1 MHLLMGNEAIAAGA
15 LAAGV
20 NVVSGYPGTPSTE
33 VLETIAEYNPGGIH
47 IEWSCN
53 EKTALEVAAGAAFSG
68 ARALMTCKQVGLNVA
83 SDPLMTIVNLGVK
96 GGLVLIVADDPGPI
110 SSQTEQDTRQ
120 FAQFAK
126 VPVFDP
132 SSAEE
137 AYAMVLAAFEFSER
151 YNVPAIVRPTT
162 RIDHSNAAF
171 DFSLDDA
178 AAAFVPHE
186 VSGFERDPHWVIFPP
201 VAYAA
206 HLAQPD
212 KLAAMAADFAASP
225 YNSLSD
231 SDGLPGNPPFRLLKI
246 GTAHPFPDALGRQ
259 FLDGL
264 ADVIVFEELEPVV
277 ERELLLIAGREHLP
291 VDIHGKLTRETSVAG
306 ENSIDR
312 IAAQLRLFLTELA
325 QEGTGGQIGIAASG
339 ISWAYLQ
346 DVLACHPRDAAKSA
360 VTSKARHTTLG
371 ATPEIHLDSVAPDL
385 PARPPVLCAG
395 CPHRASF
402 AAVKKAAQRLKARSG
417 IDCLFSGDIGC
428 YTLGNASPL
437 NLVDTCVCM
446 GAGFTVPQGMHW
458 AEPDKKH
465 LGFVGDST
473 FFASALTGVANA
485 VYNQTDVT
493 LFVLDNATTAM
504 TGTQPHP
511 GTGVRMSNGF
521 EPTCHSHAAAQSDA
535 DRANAISIPEVL
547 KALGVKHIAV
557 VDPFDYQAAIKAASD
572 AIAYVGV
579 SVVVFVAPC
588 ITVSKPRPRSY
599 VEPEKCTFCRA
610 CINTLGCP
618 ALIVRD
624 GKVAVDQS
632 LCYGCTLCEQVCPFD
647 AIHHNEAA
655 K

>member
-1 MHLLMGNEAIAAGA
+1 VE
-15 LAAGV
+15 
-20 NVVSGYPGTPSTE
+20 
-33 VLETIAEYNPGGIH
+33 
-47 IEWSCN
+47 
-53 EKTALEVAAGAAFSG
+53 
-68 ARALMTCKQVGLNVA
+68 
-83 SDPLMTIVNLGVK
+83 LGK
-96 GGLVLIVADDPGPI
+96 
-110 SSQTEQDTRQ
+110 
-120 FAQFAK
+120 
-126 VPVFDP
+126 
-132 SSAEE
+132 
-137 AYAMVLAAFEFSER
+137 
-151 YNVPAIVRPTT
+151 
-162 RIDHSNAAF
+162 
-171 DFSLDDA
+171 
-178 AAAFVPHE
+178 
-186 VSGFERDPHWVIFPP
+186 
-201 VAYAA
+201 
-206 HLAQPD
+206 
-212 KLAAMAADFAASP
+212 
-225 YNSLSD
+225 
-231 SDGLPGNPPFRLLKI
+231 
-246 GTAHPFPDALGRQ
+246 Q

-264 ADVIVFEELEPVV
+264 ADAIVFEELEPVV
-277 ERELLLIAGREHLP
+277 ERELLLLAGREHLP

-325 QEGTGGQIGIAASG
+325 QESTGAQIGIAASG

-346 DVLACHPRDAAKSA
+346 DALNSLGDCRGEQCSPADPQALSTYAGEQCSPLQSAA
-360 VTSKARHTTLG
+360 VPTL
-371 ATPEIHLDSVAPDL
+371 PDL

-395 CPHRASF
+395 CPHRGSF
-402 AAVKKAAQRLKARSG
+402 AAVKKAAQRLARQG
-417 IDCLFSGDIGC
+417 TDCLFSGDIGC

-485 VYNQTDVT
+485 VYNQADVT

-521 EPTCHSHAAAQSDA
+521 EPMTAHPTVGASIARPSEQGTLAAS

-557 VDPFDYQAAIKAASD
+557 VDPFDYAASIEAARE
-572 AIAYVGV
+572 AIEFEGV

-588 ITVSKPRPRSY
+588 ITVSKPRPHSY
-599 VEPEKCTFCRA
+599 VEPEKCTFCRV

-618 ALIVRD
+618 ALTVRNS
-624 GKVAVDQS
+624 KVSVDQS
-632 LCYGCTLCEQVCPFD
+632 LCYGCTLCEQLCPTS
-647 AIHHNEAA
+647 AIHHDEAA